1 MKTKETEREGSW
13 RKRKKQNKYRD
24 GEAWSN
30 IGSDTSRD
38 RPTESA
44 YIYLSALGYG
54 EYPQFHILQTNRLC
68 GDSYLTCSLQAS
80 RL

>member
-13 RKRKKQNKYRD
+13 RKKQNKYRD
-24 GEAWSN
+24 GEAWSD

-44 YIYLSALGYG
+44 YIYLSALGHR
-54 EYPQFHILQTNRLC
+54 EYPSISHPAN
-68 GDSYLTCSLQAS
+68 
-80 RL
+80 